1 MFAEVQTLN
10 TPEVEFSVLLPMLIM
25 MGGALL
31 LLVAGSFLPR
41 RSAVPWNPLAG
52 WIIGIVAAVHPLLA
66 WLSDVSW
73 HRIDA
78 VLAVVAVLF
87 LGLAVS
93 CRQPTRVSWHAPAA
107 ILIASASISSSV
119 VLWFRVRD
127 DGPIRAVGDAVRI
140 DGLTV
145 FLAIVIATSVIITAL
160 LSEGY
165 LRRERLEGSEAYVL
179 VLLSA
184 SGGIIMA
191 SANDLMVLFLG
202 LEILSIAVY
211 VLAGIHIRRVRSG
224 EAALKYFVLGAFS
237 SGFLLYGISLVYGA
251 TGSTNITQIQSFL
264 ATNILTNDI
273 GLLAGFAMLLVG
285 LGFKVSAAP
294 FHAWA
299 PDVYDG
305 SPSPVVAFMASAV
318 KTAGFA
324 GLIRVFVQGFGIYH
338 VDWQPIVYAMALL
351 TMIVGSVIAVS
362 QTNVK
367 RMLAYSSISHAGFV
381 LMGIQAAS
389 DRGVEAAIFYLA
401 TYSLTVAGSFG
412 VATVIGRTGDNAHD
426 LSEYRGLSKRAPLM
440 AFAFF
445 VFLMAQAGVPL
456 TAGFVAKFT
465 VLGAAVEARSYWL
478 ALGGMLT
485 SVISAFVYL
494 KIVLAM
500 YGEPSAEDAT
510 RSYDVPV
517 GAKLAVGLALV
528 STLGFGIYPKPLID
542 ASRTA
547 VVSMVDQSEPTPGVL
562 SVPDP

>member
-10 TPEVEFSVLLPMLIM
+10 TPHVEFSVLLPMLIM

-31 LLVAGSFLPR
+31 LLVVGAFLPR
-41 RSAVPWNPLAG
+41 RSTVPWHPLAG
-52 WIIGIVAAVHPLLA
+52 WIVGAAAAVHPLLA
-66 WLSDVSW
+66 WLTDVSW

-78 VLAVVAVLF
+78 VLVVVAALS
-87 LGLAVS
+87 LGLAVT
-93 CRQPTRVSWHAPAA
+93 CRTTARVSWHAPAA
-107 ILIASASISSSV
+107 IVVAGASIASSV

-127 DGPIRAVGDAVRI
+127 GGPIRAVADAVRI

-145 FLAIVIATSVIITAL
+145 FLAIVIASSVIITSL
-160 LSEGY
+160 LADGY

-184 SGGIIMA
+184 TGGIIMA

-211 VLAGIHIRRVRSG
+211 VLAGIHIRRARSG

-251 TGSTNITQIQSFL
+251 TGSTNLTDIQSFL

-324 GLIRVFVQGFGIYH
+324 GLIRVFVQGFGVYR
-338 VDWQPIVYAMALL
+338 VDWQPIVYALALL

-367 RMLAYSSISHAGFV
+367 RMLAYSSISHAGFI
-381 LMGIQAAS
+381 LMGIQAAT

-412 VATVIGRTGDNAHD
+412 VVTVIGRSGDNAHD
-426 LSEYRGLSKRAPLM
+426 LGEYRGLSKRAPLM

-456 TAGFVAKFT
+456 TSGFVAKFT
-465 VLGAAVEARSYWL
+465 VLGAAVDARSFWL
-478 ALGGMLT
+478 ALAGMLT

-494 KIVLAM
+494 RIVLAM
-500 YGEPSAEDAT
+500 YGEPSADDAV

-517 GAKLAVGLALV
+517 GAKIAVGLALAA
-528 STLGFGIYPKPLID
+528 TLGFGLYPRPLID

-547 VVSMVDQSEPTPGVL
+547 VVTMADQAEPVT
-562 SVPDP
+562 SVAVGP